1 MNKTGKNEIERRVYF
16 GTRRFV
22 ERFLEF
28 CKDNSIY
35 FPKYIIL
42 HLIREQELVLKYY
55 PKNIETPIN
64 IVKDQKEI
72 DQIYKKKKE
81 NIKLSENE
89 KSILEIFEIREK
101 IKATLNLS
109 LQFLKARD
117 DNNYDLKEIYQIL
130 TENKDI
136 LKLKRKSDELEEQRN
151 KMYNKLIKQKNKN
164 VETEKEI
171 ERMEHSIFEIQEK
184 QFNMINGNISFIMGL
199 LFLVFLSKEFEV
211 LPHKKIEELQHFI
224 EKRWKVE
231 QTFQLY

>member
-211 LPHKKIEELQHFI
+211 LPQKKIEELQHFI